1 MFEVG
6 STSPPAPAITV
17 IVATAMNRLYG
28 CLIIEKSPPLY
39 VVVRSSEIEL
49 DFVKKLIQKKSKKF
63 QKTIGDLKYLSFID
77 KVR

>member
-1 MFEVG
+1 MAGKTKLYVVVITRELIVFEVG

-49 DFVKKLIQKKSKKF
+49 DFVKKN
-63 QKTIGDLKYLSFID
+63 
-77 KVR
+77 